1 VRSALDIVAAMAE
14 LNRSLARDKGIEIA
28 VRIGIGTG
36 MVMVGEVV
44 GEGLAQERTVIGEAP
59 NIAARLQS
67 IAPRNGIVIGALT
80 KEIAGDAFVYED
92 LGTHELKGLT
102 GLINAWGVIGLRA
115 EVAEDDAE
123 DEAAARAPTLV
134 GRDEEIGLLHRAWQ
148 ATKDEGRGQIVLVS
162 GEPGIGKSTLVNT
175 LRALVRA
182 EGLARITFRCSPY
195 HTNSALYPVIEHVRR
210 IAGWQPE
217 DDAATRLSKLEAM
230 LAGYNLPLEEAVP
243 LFAALLSLPVPEDRY
258 PPIDLTPQQL
268 KQQTE
273 DLLVAW
279 TLEEA
284 ERQPV
289 LEVWEDLHWAD
300 PSTLELLHLL
310 VEQAPTVPLLMV
322 FTFRAEFTLPWPPR
336 SHVTPITLNRLE
348 RPQIEA
354 MVRSLAGNR
363 TLPAEVME
371 HLVTKTDGVPL
382 YVEELTKTVL
392 RSGVMRREGDQ
403 YVLTGPLSEVTIPA
417 SLQESLMARLDR
429 LPTVREVAQLG
440 AVLGREFT
448 YEVLQA
454 IGVLGESR
462 LRDGLGRL
470 VEAELLYQRGRP
482 PRARYVFKHALIQD
496 AAYHSLLKRTRQHYH
511 RQVAELLESKFPEV
525 VEAQPELLAH
535 HYTEAGSPSEALIY
549 WQRAGEKAIRRSANR
564 EGIGHLTRALELL
577 ATLPDTPKRAV
588 RELSVLST
596 LAPAVMAT
604 TGYASPE
611 AARTSSRAHELARAT
626 GQTEDICPV
635 LFGVWVFN
643 LVRGNHHNARDVAE
657 ELLQLGE
664 RVEDPAPRM
673 FGHHA
678 LGLCL
683 MHMGAPSSAREHLEQ
698 ALALYDFKAH
708 HGLAFR
714 YGLEVGVTA
723 HAYNAWSLW
732 LLGYPDQALHYGS
745 RMLALLERINHTFT
759 QSRGFYWNAIL
770 HLFRREADIV
780 HQQAERAHALA
791 SEHGFAL
798 VRAAATILKGAALA
812 GQGQHADGAKRIRE
826 GLDAY
831 RATGAVF
838 QVTHH
843 LIMLAEAMAGAG
855 SPEEGLEALADA
867 AAQAQKSDERYLE
880 AEIDRLRGELL
891 LAQSADNQ
899 TEAEQSLFQA
909 LDVARRQEA
918 KSLELRAAMSL
929 ARLWQRQGRPDDARD
944 LLAPV
949 YDWFTEGF
957 DTADLRD
964 AQALLAELAP
974 SAMSQP
980 SADR

>member
-1 VRSALDIVAAMAE
+1 M
-14 LNRSLARDKGIEIA
+14 
-28 VRIGIGTG
+28 
-36 MVMVGEVV
+36 
-44 GEGLAQERTVIGEAP
+44 
-59 NIAARLQS
+59 
-67 IAPRNGIVIGALT
+67 
-80 KEIAGDAFVYED
+80 
-92 LGTHELKGLT
+92 
-102 GLINAWGVIGLRA
+102 
-115 EVAEDDAE
+115 
-123 DEAAARAPTLV
+123 
-134 GRDEEIGLLHRAWQ
+134 
-148 ATKDEGRGQIVLVS
+148 
-162 GEPGIGKSTLVNT
+162 
-175 LRALVRA
+175 
-182 EGLARITFRCSPY
+182 
-195 HTNSALYPVIEHVRR
+195 IEHIRR
-210 IAGWQPE
+210 IAGWQLE
-217 DDAATRLSKLEAM
+217 DDASTRLDKLEAM
-230 LAGYNLPLEEAVP
+230 LAGYSLPREEAVP

-363 TLPAEVME
+363 TLPGEVVE
-371 HLVTKTDGVPL
+371 HLVSKTDGVPL

-392 RSGVMRREGDQ
+392 RSGVLRREGDQ
-403 YVLTGPLSEVTIPA
+403 FVLTGPLSEVTIPA

-454 IGVLGESR
+454 IGVLEESK

-511 RQVAELLESKFPEV
+511 RKVAELLEGKFPEV
-525 VEAQPELLAH
+525 AEAQPELLARH
-535 HYTEAGSPSEALIY
+535 FTEAGRASEAVSY
-549 WQRAGEKAIRRSANR
+549 WQRAGEKALQRSANR
-564 EGIGHLTRALELL
+564 EGIGHLTRGLELL
-577 ATLPDTPKRAV
+577 ATLPDTPERAV
-588 RELSVLST
+588 RELRVLSS
-596 LAPAVMAT
+596 LAPAVMASK
-604 TGYASPE
+604 GYASPE
-611 AARTSSRAHELARAT
+611 GARVSARAHELARAG
-626 GQTEDICPV
+626 GQAEDICPV
-635 LFGVWVFN
+635 LFGVYTFN
-643 LVRGNHHNARDVAE
+643 LVRTNFQRAEEVAE

-664 RVEDPAPRM
+664 RVEDPAPRI

-678 LGLCL
+678 LGLSL
-683 MHMGAPSSAREHLEQ
+683 MHRGALSSAHAHFEQ
-698 ALALYDFKAH
+698 ALAPYDFEVH
-708 HGLAFR
+708 HHLAFR
-714 YGLEVGVTA
+714 YGFELGVVA
-723 HAYNAWSLW
+723 NAYNAWCLW
-732 LLGYPDQALHYGS
+732 LLGYPDQALRHATRS
-745 RMLALLERINHTFT
+745 LALLERINHVFT
-759 QSRGFYWNAIL
+759 QARGFCWNAIL

-798 VRAAATILKGAALA
+798 VRAAATILKGAALD

-838 QVTHH
+838 QITHH
-843 LIMLAEAMAGAG
+843 LIMLAEALAGAG
-855 SPEEGLEALADA
+855 SHEEGLEVLADA
-867 AAQAQKSDERYLE
+867 VAQTEKSDERYLE
-880 AEIDRLRGELL
+880 AEIHRLRGEFL
-891 LAQSADNQ
+891 LAQSTDDQ
-899 TEAEQSLFQA
+899 PEAERCFHQA
-909 LDVARRQEA
+909 LDVARKQEA
-918 KSLELRAAMSL
+918 RSLELRAATSL
-929 ARLWQRQGRPDDARD
+929 ARLWQRQGRDDDARD

-957 DTADLRD
+957 DTADLKE
-964 AQALLAELAP
+964 AKALLDELAP
-974 SAMSQP
+974 SVMSR
-980 SADR
+980 AVG